1 MKGSMLSNMIMLA
14 TYKHA
19 GQLDK
24 SGEPYILHPLT
35 VMHLLYTNDEEL
47 QCIAVG
53 HDLIEDTNVSLWEL
67 INLGFSPRIVDA
79 IDMLSRIPGGSYER
93 YKIRVKSN
101 PDAVRVKLCDLQ
113 HNMDPSRKY
122 LLPLHLKKRYADFF
136 YELQR
141 LPR

>member
-1 MKGSMLSNMIMLA
+1 MKGRMLSNMIMLA

-35 VMHLLYTNDEEL
+35 VMHLLYTVDEEL

-53 HDLIEDTNVSLWEL
+53 HDLIEDTDLSLWEL
-67 INLGFSPRIVDA
+67 MNLGFSPRVVDA
-79 IDMLSRIPGGSYER
+79 IDMLSRIPGESYER
-93 YKIRVKSN
+93 YKTRVKSN

-113 HNMDPSRKY
+113 HNMDPSRKFA
-122 LLPLHLKKRYADFF
+122 LPLSLKKRYSQFHR
-136 YELQR
+136 ELQAL
-141 LPR
+141 LP